1 MKTLLLLVLSLLS
14 VSCMSLTET
23 QVHDLNTNVV
33 TKKNKALA
41 LGGRLANRRGAG
53 AVWNGEKSFRD
64 GALATTAIATSG
76 FSAASNAAEEVTARV
91 ATEQT
96 QKTARN
102 AAKTAAEVE
111 IRKSAD
117 DTKVKLAELA
127 VP

>member
-1 MKTLLLLVLSLLS
+1 MKTFLLLVISLLS
-14 VSCMSLTET
+14 VSCVSLTER
-23 QVHDLNTNVV
+23 QIHDLNTNVV
-33 TKKNKALA
+33 TKENKAFA
-41 LGGRLANRRGAG
+41 MGGKFANRWGVG
-53 AVWNGEKSFRD
+53 SVWNGEKSFRD
-64 GALATTAIATSG
+64 VALATTAIATSG

-111 IRKSAD
+111 IQKSAD
-117 DTKVKLAELA
+117 STKVKLAELA

>member
-41 LGGRLANRRGAG
+41 LGGKFANRWGAG